1 MDEDTP
7 RGNDRRSVKLW
18 EGSRHVVWRGVVED
32 SDDPVVVKQPIDQK
46 DADRI
51 RNEAA
56 MGERLRGLPGVRE
69 VLGLEEGARGPAL
82 RLAWVD
88 GETLA
93 QWREERNPSLMERL
107 AMAES
112 VARILAGVHDRDV
125 VHRDLSASN
134 LLVEKRG
141 DVQLIDLGLATAR
154 KRAQVD
160 LTGAA
165 DLTGTLRYMAPEQ
178 TGRMNRPVDSRS
190 DLYALGGVLY
200 ELFTGSPPFTEEDPL
215 GLIHAHIARTP
226 APADEGPS
234 RVPGSIARILDKL
247 LAKDPEDRYQ
257 TARGLA
263 ADLRRCIERLRDS
276 GHIEPFPV
284 GEEDLSD
291 QLHIPDRLYGRQAE
305 IERIVAAYER
315 MATGGRELLLVAGAP
330 GVGKSAL
337 VREVQPAV
345 TARGGLFAQGKFDQY
360 QRSVPFTALTQAFT
374 SLCRVILGEP
384 EAAFE
389 SWRARLQGALGAIG
403 QVAVDLVPALEKIV
417 GPQPEVPALEG
428 HAAENRLRYLLARL
442 VSAMA
447 GPEHPLLLFI
457 DDVQWTGSA
466 SLGLLE
472 ALLLDPELD
481 GLLVVGAYRDSEVDE
496 THIITTAQETL
507 RSKGLEIETVT
518 LGDLDLPALTE
529 LVSET
534 VGAGSEELAGVL
546 HAKTAGN
553 PFFAHRLLSRM
564 ADEGHLRFDPD
575 GRRWRWDLG
584 AIRGLPSSD
593 NVVDLLTLQVS
604 KLPEQARGLLEL
616 GSCIGDRFEI
626 GLLTGL
632 HEMSS
637 EDAARELDRAV
648 AAGFV
653 TEHLG
658 TYRFVHDR
666 IQHAAH
672 SRMNPEERAG
682 AHLRIGRAL
691 ESESRDENL
700 LAIADHLGQA
710 TSLLDEDERL
720 ELAEMDLHAARAAGR
735 TAAFAAGLTYARA
748 GLDLLGEDAWERH
761 YRLTLALHEQAA
773 LQAHAAGNIAA
784 MEQHSEQVLQR
795 GRDPLD
801 LARVQRLRIEFLS
814 SSRCFDEAIE
824 YGLEALRLLGQ
835 EFPPEPDMEFTVAE
849 LSGLIERLEREPP
862 DYLSMPR
869 LHDQDPELH
878 AVSELLFPVGNA
890 AFISRP
896 ALAPLMFLR
905 SLELSIERRLLPEH
919 APGVIA
925 VVGMFAHAFLEK
937 VEVAHA
943 YGGTAVELASRA
955 AFHTFSHVPLQVHGL
970 YSHFWREP
978 LRETLDLF
986 DRGIQSAH
994 DCGDNEFVAYMSHS
1008 WSKHALESRNAS
1020 SSFVLLLTAS
1030 NTLPRAGGPTS
1041 M

>member
-7 RGNDRRSVKLW
+7 SGNDRRSVKLW

-88 GETLA
+88 GETLT
-93 QWREERNPSLMERL
+93 QWREHRNPSLTERL

-234 RVPGSIARILDKL
+234 SVPGSIARILDKL

-263 ADLRRCIERLRDS
+263 ADLRRCIERLRDG

-291 QLHIPDRLYGRQAE
+291 QLQIPDRLYGRQAE

-315 MATGGRELLLVAGAP
+315 VATGGRELLLVAGAP

-360 QRSVPFTALTQAFT
+360 QRGVPFTALTQAFT
-374 SLCRVILGEP
+374 SLCRIILGEP

-507 RSKGLEIETVT
+507 RSQGLEIETVT

-604 KLPEQARGLLEL
+604 KLPEQTRGLLEL
-616 GSCIGDRFEI
+616 GSCIGDRFDT
-626 GLLTGL
+626 GFLTR
-632 HEMSS
+632 
-637 EDAARELDRAV
+637 AARDVVRGRRPGAGPGRRRGIRDRASR
-648 AAGFV
+648 
-653 TEHLG
+653 HLPVRTRPDSASRVLPNG
-658 TYRFVHDR
+658 SRATCSGPPEDR
-666 IQHAAH
+666 ACP
-672 SRMNPEERAG
+672 RERKPRQEPARRCG
-682 AHLRIGRAL
+682 SPGPGNRRC
-691 ESESRDENL
+691 STK
-700 LAIADHLGQA
+700 
-710 TSLLDEDERL
+710 TS
-720 ELAEMDLHAARAAGR
+720 G
-735 TAAFAAGLTYARA
+735 
-748 GLDLLGEDAWERH
+748 
-761 YRLTLALHEQAA
+761 
-773 LQAHAAGNIAA
+773 
-784 MEQHSEQVLQR
+784 
-795 GRDPLD
+795 
-801 LARVQRLRIEFLS
+801 S
-814 SSRCFDEAIE
+814 SSRRSTCK
-824 YGLEALRLLGQ
+824 
-835 EFPPEPDMEFTVAE
+835 PPGPPAGPPPSLPD
-849 LSGLIERLEREPP
+849 
-862 DYLSMPR
+862 
-869 LHDQDPELH
+869 
-878 AVSELLFPVGNA
+878 
-890 AFISRP
+890 
-896 ALAPLMFLR
+896 
-905 SLELSIERRLLPEH
+905 
-919 APGVIA
+919 
-925 VVGMFAHAFLEK
+925 
-937 VEVAHA
+937 
-943 YGGTAVELASRA
+943 
-955 AFHTFSHVPLQVHGL
+955 
-970 YSHFWREP
+970 
-978 LRETLDLF
+978 
-986 DRGIQSAH
+986 
-994 DCGDNEFVAYMSHS
+994 
-1008 WSKHALESRNAS
+1008 
-1020 SSFVLLLTAS
+1020 
-1030 NTLPRAGGPTS
+1030 
-1041 M
+1041 